1 VNVTPLGS
9 AAPVRTID
17 GIGVPIVVTVNV
29 PATPT
34 VKVVVAALVIV
45 GAGPALT
52 TRVKLWTAFGRF
64 PFEAV
69 NVRA

>member
-1 VNVTPLGS
+1 ME
-9 AAPVRTID
+9 
-17 GIGVPIVVTVNV
+17 GIGVPVVVTVKV

-34 VKVVVAALVIV
+34 VNVVVAALVIV

-69 NVRA
+69 NVSA